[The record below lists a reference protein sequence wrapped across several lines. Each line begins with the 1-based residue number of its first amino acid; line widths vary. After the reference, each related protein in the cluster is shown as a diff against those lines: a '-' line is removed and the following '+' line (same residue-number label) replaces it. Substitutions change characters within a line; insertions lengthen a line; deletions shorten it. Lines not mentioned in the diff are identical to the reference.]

1 MKNKSGFWNK
11 AIRLLLLMII
21 TYILLFPMTVALF
34 TSLKPPGEV
43 ITATPSLLPHN
54 FTLQNYRVLF
64 SLREFPRYLW
74 NSLLVSCYTALISI
88 LVSSLAAYALVWMN
102 FTGKRTIVKAIFF
115 TYMFPQILLVLPLF
129 LMCYE
134 LNLIDTKMALV
145 LTYLS
150 FSLPFCVW
158 MLKSFFE
165 SIPEELVEAA
175 MLDGCTYLQCLF
187 KVVLPV
193 SIPAVTAVLVF
204 SFVLGWSEY
213 LFANTLIISD
223 TNRTIAIGLQTLIGY
238 YRVDYGLLT
247 AASVVM
253 TLPVLLFFVSVQ
265 KYFIEGL
272 VIGSVKE

>member
-1 MKNKSGFWNK
+1 MKSNSGFWNK
-11 AIRLLLLMII
+11 AIRLVLLMIL
-21 TYILLFPMTVALF
+21 TYVLLFPMTVALF

-43 ITATPSLLPHN
+43 ITATPSLLPHD

-64 SLREFPRYLW
+64 SLREFPRYLL
-74 NSLLVSCYTALISI
+74 NSFLVSCYTALISI

-247 AASVVM
+247 AASIVM
-253 TLPVLLFFVSVQ
+253 TLPVLLFFVTVQ
-265 KYFIEGL
+265 KYFIQGL
-272 VIGSVKE
+272 VVGSVKE